1 MKKVVFSFIVAA
13 SVLSF
18 ACKSTQSVIEENIK
32 ITDEA
37 KSVSEKDISG
47 DNNTA
52 DNNIIENSAPEEK
65 IQEKSEAE
73 LYTESLEKITLSVIS
88 SPGIATKGRSFAK
101 PFVVKV
107 SDSEKN
113 PVADFQLKVRYPS
126 ENKNEKISYSEE
138 VLKTGSDGTISFM
151 PSAADFSCNAK
162 AYFFPAPDSE
172 KEELQKIAEAKGVS
186 AEWKVKTNLMKR
198 GGLISLIDYSQKNIP
213 LRETASSSL
222 LLKELINSGFSGV
235 GNYDVPSKDIDDAQ
249 AVYSGIPEF
258 VRSSVSYLVF
268 GTIKYAEPITKGDT
282 GFTCSLTA
290 TVSCMDLKTGKL
302 LYSTKKQTSC
312 TDIQDWK
319 AINMTR
325 EKLAQEI
332 GQSIIF
338 NM

>member
-47 DNNTA
+47 

-172 KEELQKIAEAKGVS
+172 NEDLQKIAEAKGVS
-186 AEWKVKTNLMKR
+186 AEWKVKTNLTR
-198 GGLISLIDYSQKNIP
+198 ISM
-213 LRETASSSL
+213 
-222 LLKELINSGFSGV
+222 G
-235 GNYDVPSKDIDDAQ
+235 
-249 AVYSGIPEF
+249 
-258 VRSSVSYLVF
+258 
-268 GTIKYAEPITKGDT
+268 KYG
-282 GFTCSLTA
+282 
-290 TVSCMDLKTGKL
+290 
-302 LYSTKKQTSC
+302 
-312 TDIQDWK
+312 
-319 AINMTR
+319 
-325 EKLAQEI
+325 
-332 GQSIIF
+332 
-338 NM
+338 